1 MSSNASPA
9 KSGSAAS
16 PAKSKPPPP
25 RPPIDLVSRNKIWAE
40 ACDKEVANLKL
51 NTNFAVGNLKN
62 LVSIA
67 EKPNA
72 LQPVTVPTEGEV
84 SEARALLDELCSV
97 KADGLLPCERFDVPQ
112 TSSQEVGFKFT
123 KLVKTNPMFHQ
134 PRNGCAVTK
143 YADAYYETTGV
154 TPFHR
159 KSGAVAFAKKWF

>member
-25 RPPIDLVSRNKIWAE
+25 RSPFDLVSRNKIWAE

-97 KADGLLPCERFDVPQ
+97 KADGLLPCERFDVP
-112 TSSQEVGFKFT
+112 K
-123 KLVKTNPMFHQ
+123 
-134 PRNGCAVTK
+134 PR
-143 YADAYYETTGV
+143 
-154 TPFHR
+154 PR
-159 KSGAVAFAKKWF
+159 KWGLSLPS

>member
-1 MSSNASPA
+1 M
-9 KSGSAAS
+9 KSTSTTAVVSAERARQS
-16 PAKSKPPPP
+16 VEYRDFEHFCIFFVVSISVNSDSGRTADVVERVPREERLRREPREEQAPPP
-25 RPPIDLVSRNKIWAE
+25 RPPFDLVSRNKIWAE

-97 KADGLLPCERFDVPQ
+97 KADGLLPCERFDVP
-112 TSSQEVGFKFT
+112 K
-123 KLVKTNPMFHQ
+123 
-134 PRNGCAVTK
+134 PR
-143 YADAYYETTGV
+143 
-154 TPFHR
+154 PR
-159 KSGAVAFAKKWF
+159 KWGLSLPS